1 MLNFGVKLFVTHY
14 LLCHMIRSSTVYTD
28 RYISNLNRQ
37 VNEVNLIT
45 TLPKGVGIKKIDV
58 GQGEDIWILD
68 DDGVLYHWS
77 TIRKEI
83 VTIAKSVTDFAVGM
97 DGTVAVIT
105 SYKFLYI
112 RNMNVLWQRLNEVR
126 YDVYYSISICDS
138 NTIFITTFN
147 LDLIKGVYNSYTN
160 TYNWEYVTSGGYRIF
175 LQTSCAS
182 RDQSLWLLGP
192 YAYISRYI
200 SEHRQ
205 IVRSDMAFMQMK
217 ALSEEYV
224 IGVDYS
230 NRLWVYSYGTWRL
243 IRDGVKGATINYNGD
258 IFFIDSDNF
267 IFTIKEN

>member
-1 MLNFGVKLFVTHY
+1 MAFYQLSFIKLMRFIFIGAIII
-14 LLCHMIRSSTVYTD
+14 LIIFFFFND
-28 RYISNLNRQ
+28 ISNLNRQ

-45 TLPKGVGIKKIDV
+45 TLPKDVGIKKIDV

-68 DDGVLYHWS
+68 DDGVVMYKIIFLKGLGILYHWS

-83 VTIAKSVTDFAVGM
+83 VTMAKSVTDFAVGM

-192 YAYISRYI
+192 YSYISRYMLCL
-200 SEHRQ
+200 
-205 IVRSDMAFMQMK
+205 RSILA
-217 ALSEEYV
+217 
-224 IGVDYS
+224 
-230 NRLWVYSYGTWRL
+230 
-243 IRDGVKGATINYNGD
+243 
-258 IFFIDSDNF
+258 SDRNSR
-267 IFTIKEN
+267 TSD

>member
-1 MLNFGVKLFVTHY
+1 
-14 LLCHMIRSSTVYTD
+14 
-28 RYISNLNRQ
+28 
-37 VNEVNLIT
+37 
-45 TLPKGVGIKKIDV
+45 
-58 GQGEDIWILD
+58 
-68 DDGVLYHWS
+68 
-77 TIRKEI
+77 
-83 VTIAKSVTDFAVGM
+83 
-97 DGTVAVIT
+97 
-105 SYKFLYI
+105 
-112 RNMNVLWQRLNEVR
+112 MNVLWQRLNEVR

-160 TYNWEYVTSGGYRIF
+160 TYNWEYVTSGGYRFF

-192 YAYISRYI
+192 YSYISRYI

-267 IFTIKEN
+267 IYTIKEN

>member
-1 MLNFGVKLFVTHY
+1 MLKYVLKLFVTHY

-45 TLPKGVGIKKIDV
+45 TLPKDVGIKKIDV

-83 VTIAKSVTDFAVGM
+83 VTMAKSVTDFAVGM

-182 RDQSLWLLGP
+182 RDQSLWLLERFFTANWLFEERLKCFKHFGLGSLP
-192 YAYISRYI
+192 VNSSSAWTFSRISAWTFSRI
-200 SEHRQ
+200 SVWTFSR
-205 IVRSDMAFMQMK
+205 
-217 ALSEEYV
+217 
-224 IGVDYS
+224 
-230 NRLWVYSYGTWRL
+230 
-243 IRDGVKGATINYNGD
+243 
-258 IFFIDSDNF
+258 
-267 IFTIKEN
+267 